1 MDVKQQLMKSYN
13 IMVSA
18 ILALAILNACAQK
31 EDAPY
36 TKKTGEL
43 SLNVSENTPA
53 TKAITQVNDYPVD
66 IIDANGVTVA
76 HYEAVQDVP
85 EKIILDVGV
94 YNIESHTPG
103 VLQRKMDNPYYGGSK
118 SAEVLAGNTTR
129 ADVVCTMQNSKI
141 AVVYG
146 EDFFDVFK
154 SWTITLDDGL
164 GTALSFNNNDEING
178 NQTLC
183 YWHFEGETEVVTL
196 NFTAYTH
203 EGDNRITQK
212 FTIKKSQAETGYD
225 DDNKYFSGGD
235 ALVFTFT
242 PEESTSGKVE
252 SITLQA
258 DIAFTESEEDIIL
271 NVEDVP
277 TYEEEDPDEPGDEP
291 DEPVTP
297 PAGSSIILTLPEP
310 ITLAAD
316 TDPALGD
323 VKIEAE
329 NGIKNLV
336 VKVESSS
343 EDMVGALQDVASQ
356 YNGVDLI
363 GGCEVVGNQALVDF
377 LGGLGQT
384 ITVPAQGDAEY
395 TFPVGNFFLFLGVMP
410 GEHNFIMT
418 VTDMQGSVES
428 GTLKITVP
436 EE

>member
-1 MDVKQQLMKSYN
+1 
-13 IMVSA
+13 MVSA
-18 ILALAILNACAQK
+18 ILALASLNACSLK

-53 TKAITQVNDYPVD
+53 TKAITQVTDYPVD

-85 EKIILDVGV
+85 EKIVLDVGV
-94 YNIESHTPG
+94 YNVKSHTPG
-103 VLQRKMDNPYYGGSK
+103 VLQRKMDNPYYGGFK
-118 SAEVLAGNTTR
+118 TAEILAGNTTR

-146 EDFFDVFK
+146 EDFFEVFK
-154 SWTITLDDGL
+154 SWTITLDDGS
-164 GTALSFNNNDEING
+164 GTALYFNNNDEING

-183 YWHFEGETEVVTL
+183 YWHFEGETEAVTL
-196 NFTAYTH
+196 NFTAYTY
-203 EGDNRITQK
+203 EGGNRITQK

-277 TYEEEDPDEPGDEP
+277 TYEEEEPDEPGDEP

-310 ITLAAD
+310 ITLEMQGMTCL

-329 NGIKNLV
+329 NGIKSLI
-336 VKVESSS
+336 VKVDSNSEAMTSSL
-343 EDMVGALQDVASQ
+343 EEVAAG
-356 YNGVDLI
+356 YDGVDLL
-363 GGCEVVGNQALVDF
+363 GGCEVVGNNGLVEF
-377 LGGLGQT
+377 LGELGKT
-384 ITVPAQGDAEY
+384 ITVPSQGDEKY
-395 TFPVGNFFLFLGVMP
+395 TFPVGQFFGFLGILS
-410 GEHNFIMT
+410 GEHNFLMT
-418 VTDMQGSVES
+418 VIDMENNKAE
-428 GTLKITVP
+428 GTIKVTVP
-436 EE
+436 GM

>member
-1 MDVKQQLMKSYN
+1 MKSYN

-18 ILALAILNACAQK
+18 ILALASLNACSLK

-53 TKAITQVNDYPVD
+53 TKAITQVTDYPVD

-85 EKIILDVGV
+85 EKIVLDVGV

-154 SWTITLDDGL
+154 SWTITLDDGF

-183 YWHFEGETEVVTL
+183 YWHFEGETEAVTL
-196 NFTAYTH
+196 NFTAYTC

-212 FTIKKSQAETGYD
+212 FTIRKSQAETGYD

-252 SITLQA
+252 SITLEA
-258 DIAFTESEEDIIL
+258 DIVFTESEEDIIL
-271 NVEDVP
+271 NVEDDP
-277 TYEEEDPDEPGDEP
+277 TYDPDEP

-310 ITLAAD
+310 ITLSENTNPAD
-316 TDPALGD
+316 GD

-329 NGIKNLV
+329 NGIKSLI

-343 EDMVGALQDVASQ
+343 DVMMGALEEVAAG
-356 YNGVDLI
+356 YDGVDLVR
-363 GGCEVVGNQALVDF
+363 GCEVVGNQGLVDF
-377 LGGLGQT
+377 LGGLQQI
-384 ITVPAQGDAEY
+384 ITVPAQGDEEY
-395 TFPVGNFFLFLGVMP
+395 TFPVGNFFLFLGPMT

-436 EE
+436 GE

>member
-1 MDVKQQLMKSYN
+1 
-13 IMVSA
+13 MVSA
-18 ILALAILNACAQK
+18 ILALASLNACSLK

-53 TKAITQVNDYPVD
+53 TKAITQVTDYPVD

-76 HYEAVQDVP
+76 HYEAVQNVP
-85 EKIILDVGV
+85 EKIVLDVGV

-154 SWTITLDDGL
+154 SWTITLDDGF

-183 YWHFEGETEVVTL
+183 YWHFEGETEAVTL
-196 NFTAYTH
+196 NFTAYTC

-212 FTIKKSQAETGYD
+212 FTIRKSQAETGYD

-252 SITLQA
+252 SITLEA
-258 DIAFTESEEDIIL
+258 DIVFTESEEDIIL
-271 NVEDVP
+271 NVEDDP
-277 TYEEEDPDEPGDEP
+277 TYDPDEP

-310 ITLAAD
+310 ITLSAD
-316 TDPALGD
+316 IDPALGD

-329 NGIKNLV
+329 NGIKSLI

-343 EDMVGALQDVASQ
+343 EEMMGALEEVAAG
-356 YNGVDLI
+356 YDGVDLVR
-363 GGCEVVGNQALVDF
+363 GCEVVGNQGLVDF
-377 LGGLGQT
+377 LGGLQQI
-384 ITVPAQGDAEY
+384 ITVPAQGDKEY
-395 TFPVGNFFLFLGVMP
+395 TFPVGNFFLFLGPMT

-436 EE
+436 GE

>member
-1 MDVKQQLMKSYN
+1 
-13 IMVSA
+13 MVSA
-18 ILALAILNACAQK
+18 ILALASLNACSLK

-53 TKAITQVNDYPVD
+53 TKAITQVTDYPVD

-85 EKIILDVGV
+85 EKIVLDVGV

-154 SWTITLDDGL
+154 SWTITLDDGF

-183 YWHFEGETEVVTL
+183 YWHFEGETEAVTL
-196 NFTAYTH
+196 NFTAYTR

-212 FTIKKSQAETGYD
+212 FTIRKSQAETGYD

-252 SITLQA
+252 SITLEA
-258 DIAFTESEEDIIL
+258 DIVFTESEEDIIL
-271 NVEDVP
+271 NVEDDP
-277 TYEEEDPDEPGDEP
+277 TYDPDEP

-310 ITLAAD
+310 ITLSEN
-316 TDPALGD
+316 TDPADGD

-329 NGIKNLV
+329 NGIKSLI

-343 EDMVGALQDVASQ
+343 EEMMESLEGVAAE
-356 YNGVDLI
+356 YDGVDLV
-363 GGCEVVGNQALVDF
+363 GGCEVVGNTALVSF
-377 LGGLGQT
+377 LGSLGQV
-384 ITVPAQGDAEY
+384 ITVPAQGAEEY
-395 TFPVGNFFLFLGVMP
+395 TFPVGNFFGFLSLLSGD
-410 GEHNFIMT
+410 HNFIMT
-418 VTDMQGSVES
+418 VTDMQGNIES

-436 EE
+436 GE